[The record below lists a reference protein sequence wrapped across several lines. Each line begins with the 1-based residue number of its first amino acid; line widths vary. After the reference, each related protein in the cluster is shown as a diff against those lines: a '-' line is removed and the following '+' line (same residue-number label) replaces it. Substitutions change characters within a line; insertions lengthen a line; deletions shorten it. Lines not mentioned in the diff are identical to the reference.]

1 MNELTACSITADC
14 FSVVEMFWK
23 LLEQSEK
30 PEPEDVEWMTIEE
43 VLEED
48 G

>member
-1 MNELTACSITADC
+1 MIEITA
-14 FSVVEMFWK
+14 SSAAELFWK
-23 LLEQSEK
+23 LWEQSEK

-48 G
+48 